1 MCTQPRTQSPAAFP
15 AAPSFPRGPG
25 LVVALLLLAPLSP
38 LHGQLPGDGGKMG
51 EFGVPSSNP
60 GLFPVTA
67 LPVLDLPPAR
77 AAAGSPRLLGAGVG
91 FVVGA
96 GATWAVLNQGA
107 STAPC
112 DQDQNQDAWGRKE
125 CLGAYALGGLVGAG
139 VGALVGGIVRSHA
152 APLEGVHLGW
162 GPGERGGRVSFL
174 WRSGS
179 GADFSPR

>member
-1 MCTQPRTQSPAAFP
+1 MRTQPRSAFA
-15 AAPSFPRGPG
+15 AAPSFLRGPG
-25 LVVALLLLAPLSP
+25 LVVALLLLAPSFS
-38 LHGQLPGDGGKMG
+38 LHGQLPGDGEKTG
-51 EFGVPSSNP
+51 EVGVPLLTR

-67 LPVLDLPPAR
+67 FPVLDLPPAR

-96 GATWAVLNQGA
+96 GATWAVLNQGT
-107 STAPC
+107 STARC

-162 GPGERGGRVSFL
+162 GPGERGRRVSFMWL
-174 WRSGS
+174 SGS
-179 GADFSPR
+179 GAGFSRR